1 MKAIFKYSVLTIAL
15 AGLWLAD
22 FAPDAPFLPVFPG
35 PAEAVIGRPLTPVS
49 GAGVARRTTRR
60 AVYATSASA
69 SAAQQQQAAAQ
80 QQQAA
85 QPQQAAPAPAALPPG
100 TVVSAL
106 PAGCV
111 SATVDGV
118 SMFNCSGVYYEPKFQ
133 SNNLVYV
140 VK

>member
-1 MKAIFKYSVLTIAL
+1 MKAIYKYSVLTIAL

-22 FAPDAPFLPVFPG
+22 FAPDAPFVPVFPG

-69 SAAQQQQAAAQ
+69 SAAQ